1 MVARKKRA
9 LRGLLRPLYIRG
21 SPVGRKKQKSRM
33 GCDMAGYDLVG
44 IGNALV
50 DVLAPIEDVFL
61 EAHSLDKGA
70 MTLVDTERSS
80 AIYDDMLSTQEVSGG
95 SCGNTMAGF
104 ASLGGKAAFIG
115 KVRDD
120 RFGKVFRHDMQALGV
135 DFATTAACKGPATG
149 SCLVLIT
156 PDAQRTM
163 CTNLG
168 AASNLTPAD
177 IGKEVIQSAKIVYM
191 EGYLFDP
198 PAAQVAFAEAADL
211 AHEVGRKVSITLSD
225 PFCVDRH
232 RHAFQM
238 LVADHTDILFG
249 NEDEVKSLYQVDD
262 LDTALQHLRENCEIA
277 CITRGNK
284 GSVILSGHEIHI
296 IDPLPLDR
304 VVDTTGAGDQYAA
317 GFLYGYTQGM
327 DLKHCGQI
335 ATVTATEA
343 IGHIGARPQTD
354 FKELVERELG

>member
-1 MVARKKRA
+1 
-9 LRGLLRPLYIRG
+9 
-21 SPVGRKKQKSRM
+21 
-33 GCDMAGYDLVG
+33 MAEYDLVG

-50 DVLAPIEDVFL
+50 DVLAPVDDAFLIEN
-61 EAHSLDKGA
+61 ALDKGA
-70 MTLVDTERSS
+70 MTLMDTDRAS
-80 AIYDDMLSTQEVSGG
+80 ALYDKMPPTQECSGG

-104 ASLGGKAAFIG
+104 ASLGGKGAFIG

-120 RFGKVFRHDMQALGV
+120 QLGAVFRHDMQSIGV
-135 DFATTAACKGPATG
+135 DFTTPAASEGPATG

-168 AASNLTPAD
+168 AATHLGPSD
-177 IGKEVIQSAKIVYM
+177 IDKEIIQTAKVVYM

-198 PAAQVAFAEAADL
+198 PEAQDAFVEAADL
-211 AHEVGRKVSITLSD
+211 AHDAGRKVSITLSD

-238 LVADHTDILFG
+238 LVKDHTDILFG
-249 NEDEVKSLYQVDD
+249 NEEEIKSLYQVDD
-262 LDTALQHLRENCEIA
+262 FDAALQHVRGHCEIA
-277 CITRGNK
+277 CLTRSDK
-284 GSVILSGHEIHI
+284 GSVILSGDGMHI
-296 IDPLPLDR
+296 IDSMPLEK

-327 DLKHCGQI
+327 DLRRCGQI
-335 ATVTATEA
+335 ATVTATE
-343 IGHIGARPQTD
+343 IISHVGARPEVNL
-354 FKELVERELG
+354 KELIAKELG